1 MKIFTA
7 ISRTWFV
14 TVTATGML
22 TGSVPRDVCAEPI
35 LLDPV
40 RIQVASGSIEVVPGS
55 PLFGAPAHVM
65 LKGPDGFGLWAVGIS
80 TGLPCNEGCP
90 AGSSIIF
97 GGPIY
102 LDAGTITYRGETLP
116 FTGGLTTAPPTTGSG
131 DLYFDPTDFVLP
143 STPIDAVE
151 FEAASALTG
160 LMAWV
165 SEVRTPREPGGAP
178 VEVVHTFL
186 FERSAPGT
194 VSGRFIGRGDGFQV
208 ERIRLEIG
216 GATPEPVP
224 EPGSLLLLGSGL
236 AVLCGGSR
244 RRREPRLNSR

>member
-1 MKIFTA
+1 MKIFTS
-7 ISRTWFV
+7 ISRTWFLTL
-14 TVTATGML
+14 TVAGML
-22 TGSVPRDVCAEPI
+22 TGSVPRDVYAEPI

-40 RIQVASGSIEVVPGS
+40 RIQVASGSIEVVPRPS
-55 PLFGAPAHVM
+55 LLGAPGAARVM
-65 LKGPDGFGLWAVGIS
+65 LKGPDGFGLWATGIA

-90 AGSSIIF
+90 PGSLIIF

-102 LDAGTITYRGETLP
+102 LEAGNITYRGETFP
-116 FTGGLTTAPPTTGSG
+116 FMTPPTTGTG

-143 STPIDAVE
+143 FTPIDAVE
-151 FEAASALTG
+151 FEAPSALTG
-160 LMAWV
+160 LLAWV
-165 SEVRTPREPGGAP
+165 SEFRTPSEPGGAP

-186 FERSAPGT
+186 FDRSAPGT

-216 GATPEPVP
+216 SATPQPVP

-244 RRREPRLNSR
+244 RSREPRLNSR